1 MEKLIEKL
9 REWHRRVTSVWG
21 KLPHSVRTLITIGGY
36 FIPGWL
42 IYLGFGWYRSN
53 KWPSAE
59 ALLDWGEVQ
68 DVFKYRFGWPVLWIS
83 LLSLLVA
90 LASIWT
96 KSQGRDLDSQGSNKS
111 RYALSVATVVVAV
124 SIEILLA
131 WILVPRHADW
141 WIPKEDIGVIE
152 VGPFKVLFSA
162 SALLFL
168 FATLLLSSGL
178 WAIVRPLLARE
189 LNLYIRPIFP
199 YIKGWLVAGIAISS
213 AVVAWYLLVPNSE
226 YHPYEQLF
234 LSSRD
239 LLFFFCLLVIAIV
252 LSFTLSRLLAPELG
266 SLRVFLHTLLVA
278 SLLVLLLIGTSL
290 YVLASR
296 NRYIGASES
305 SQVMASSNSKLPAMG
320 EGQAAENVLS
330 LFSVFIAIGAIG
342 IGIWGFWLQSK
353 MEALIKVEER
363 VNDLNGLAVIAAES
377 TFAMLPD
384 FSETQQIPDRSMRSL
399 EALKHLIFDDP
410 TQSIV
415 TFLDKK
421 GNGLR
426 LRYARALYHFGEGDF
441 AQAERVLREQVV
453 GKGNDMSLDIDAR
466 YRLGICQRQMKKWTE
481 SIETFLDLSPCGS
494 QTAITKA
501 RLGAVITLLAWP
513 PPRDDRERTEWA
525 KISTRVH
532 RALGVTKEALV
543 APLLTALDLARK
555 LYKDADDK
563 AMVQAYFG
571 KCMHSV
577 HMNEQSGHLQFDDA
591 VIAVK
596 KARNFVEGNMPGDDN
611 LAINYKM
618 FLGWCYWFLAES
630 GRLPDAAACIVK
642 AVDHFRD
649 VEKSAKRY
657 KTQAEESCY
666 SELIYSELD
675 EREVRPEIIM
685 QEASALQVVVP
696 FWWALNYGT

>member
-1 MEKLIEKL
+1 METLIEKL
-9 REWHRRVTSVWG
+9 REWWHRRVTSVWR

-36 FIPGWL
+36 FVPGWL

-68 DVFKYRFGWPVLWIS
+68 EVFKYRFGWPVLWIS
-83 LLSLLVA
+83 FLSLLVA

-131 WILVPRHADW
+131 WKLVPRRLDW

-152 VGPFKVLFSA
+152 VGLFKVLFSP

-168 FATLLLSSGL
+168 FATLLLSIGL

-189 LNLYIRPIFP
+189 LNLYIRPVFP
-199 YIKGWLVAGIAISS
+199 YIKGWLVAGIAILS
-213 AVVAWYLLVPNSE
+213 AVVAWYLLVPNSQ

-239 LLFFFCLLVIAIV
+239 LLFFFCLLVVAIV

-278 SLLVLLLIGTSL
+278 SLLMLLLIGTSL
-290 YVLASR
+290 FVIAFR
-296 NRYIGASES
+296 DRYIEA
-305 SQVMASSNSKLPAMG
+305 KLPAT
-320 EGQAAENVLS
+320 EVGQAAENVLN
-330 LFSVFIAIGAIG
+330 LFSVFISIGAIG

-353 MEALIKVEER
+353 MEALIKVEEQ

-441 AQAERVLREQVV
+441 VQAERVLREQVV
-453 GKGNDMSLDIDAR
+453 GKGNDMPLDVDAR

-481 SIETFLDLSPCGS
+481 SIETFLDLSLCGS

-513 PPRDDRERTEWA
+513 PPRDERERTEWV
-525 KISTRVH
+525 KNSTRVD

-543 APLLTALDLARK
+543 EPLLTALDLARK
-555 LYKDADDK
+555 LYKEADDK

-571 KCMHSV
+571 KCVHSV
-577 HMNEQSGHLQFDDA
+577 HMNEQFGPVQFDDA
-591 VIAVK
+591 VIAVE

-630 GRLPDAAACIVK
+630 GGIPEATVGVPDNQKLPAACIVK
-642 AVDHFRD
+642 ALAYFRD
-649 VEKSAKRY
+649 VEKRAKRY
-657 KTQAEESCY
+657 KTQAEESPH
-666 SELIYSELD
+666 SDFIYSELD
-675 EREVRPEIIM
+675 EREVRPEIIQ
-685 QEASALQVVVP
+685 QEASALQVVLP
-696 FWWALNYGT
+696 FLWAVNSTV